1 MQVKVVRAQRWRVLA
16 LCDSRGACELLEF
29 LASVGSR
36 FVKDRTRLLALFDRI
51 AEQGPPRN
59 DALSHHLSGD
69 VWEFIQG
76 GLRVLWFYDAGRVV
90 ICSHALVKKARK
102 IPLADI
108 RKAQA
113 GRDAFKQA
121 QRLGRVEV
129 VDDEEEED
137 V

>member
-1 MQVKVVRAQRWRVLA
+1 VLA
-16 LCDSRGACELLEF
+16 LCDSRGDCELLEF

-36 FVKDRTRLLALFDRI
+36 YAKDRTRLLALFDRI
-51 AEQGPPRN
+51 AEQGPARN

-90 ICSHALVKKARK
+90 ICSHGLVKKTRK
-102 IPLADI
+102 IPPADI
-108 RKAQA
+108 RRTQA
-113 GRDAFKQA
+113 GCNAFRLA